1 MDPLCQS
8 GPRVEQT
15 LLFQLN
21 RTCFY
26 SLIKSSKKIVI
37 ECLPC
42 ARHCSS
48 DTIMERISKIFT
60 NIYIWMGG
68 NKSCKQGGPY
78 KNVMISENGHPRA
91 GWPNGGGWR
100 ILPGWGSGNLPMGGP
115 HPDCDSQKGPS
126 HVTIREGHSR
136 QRELLVPKPWGGVEI
151 GVCQEHKKSQSNW
164 ARWIWAGVGR
174 QGGRDRSCQVF

>member
-8 GPRVEQT
+8 GPRVDQT

-21 RTCFY
+21 STCFY
-26 SLIKSSKKIVI
+26 SLIKSFKKIVI

-68 NKSCKQGGPY
+68 NKSCKQWGPY
-78 KNVMISENGHPRA
+78 KNVMISENGYPRA
-91 GWPNGGGWR
+91 GWPNGEGWR
-100 ILPGWGSGNLPMGGP
+100 TLPGWGSGK
-115 HPDCDSQKGPS
+115 DSATWPS
-126 HVTIREGHSR
+126 GRAIPGRGSSWCRSPEVGLRS
-136 QRELLVPKPWGGVEI
+136 
-151 GVCQEHKKSQSNW
+151 VCVRSIKK
-164 ARWIWAGVGR
+164 ARATG
-174 QGGRDRSCQVF
+174 QGEYEQV